1 MDKMDTLQ
9 ERLNYSERLKLKYP
23 DYIPVIIKKKEN
35 DKILQDIDKKYL
47 IPKNL
52 TISYVMCIIRK
63 KIKLDEKQ
71 ALFLFVNN
79 TLVPLNTTVGEL
91 YTTNKS
97 TDDLFLYVYY
107 TTENTFG

>member
-1 MDKMDTLQ
+1 M
-9 ERLNYSERLKLKYP
+9 E
-23 DYIPVIIKKKEN
+23 VIIKKNVN

-52 TISYVMCIIRK
+52 TISYVMYIIRK
-63 KIKLDEKQ
+63 KINLDEKQ

-97 TDDLFLYVYY
+97 IDDLFLYVYY

>member
-1 MDKMDTLQ
+1 MESM
-9 ERLNYSERLKLKYP
+9 SEQRKVLSEALAFKYP
-23 DYIPVIIKKKEN
+23 DRVPVIIRKNKN
-35 DKILQDIDKKYL
+35 NKILQDIDKKYL

-52 TISYVMCIIRK
+52 TLSYVVYIIRK
-63 KIKLDEKQ
+63 KINMDEKQ

-91 YTTNKS
+91 YNTHKS
-97 TDDLFLYVYY
+97 IDDLFLYIYY